1 MVVVAG
7 FDDAVVV
14 AVVVV
19 AASWVVEEVVFLEAD
34 VDWVDAWLESADE
47 DVTFDVVAGLAV
59 VDALVVFTVV
69 TGSLSVVEA
78 PLK

>member
-7 FDDAVVV
+7 FDD
-14 AVVVV
+14 VVVV